1 MTKLDE
7 EPSSQIHVKR
17 CSLCDGE
24 LLYNCHVC
32 ELDLCYQCMENHS
45 CTFDNYVTIY
55 KEKSCSQI
63 HVKRC
68 SLCDGELEYYCH
80 VCERDLCCQ
89 CMENHSYTFDHYVTN
104 YKGKFADNNKKEN
117 CMLHPD
123 EELNSYCDTCD
134 IPICNECGECKK
146 HINHKTENILTAV
159 KVLSGTQRVIFMN
172 LALNSK
178 RIQEKS
184 KAAIEISHE
193 IAYIRSKMH
202 LKAKRIKNVLD
213 EFVYHTYIS
222 KDTLYEVVQKIKKLR
237 DFDHKFEQLASKPVQ
252 FLRFIKKNCHH
263 KILDTPNLIK
273 YLSEIEITKH
283 KKQCTDNRIIF
294 PALVSEFQLKDQ
306 ILDHVALV
314 TPSSAWVKGK
324 TNFALIDMKS
334 KQILEKFS
342 DTTVAVQFTVN
353 NKQELLYIN
362 KNNEI
367 TRNSNDSKSNI
378 QIERAEE
385 QWLPQSVY
393 CSQSTGDLFV
403 GMCIPDKDIGKI
415 AKYDNMGKLTL
426 SIQYD
431 REGRTIYSRPSYVRE
446 NKNWDVI
453 VSDFEHGVVVTDCEG
468 SYRFSYTGPT
478 LKPRIQPGGICV
490 DVLSNILICDWN
502 TKTVHL
508 IDKNGVFLDYI
519 LTEKSPGIHNCP
531 ISLDMDFHTNHLW
544 VVSFEKVSVYT
555 YFYNY
560 IKPSTGKSE
569 VA

>member
-1 MTKLDE
+1 MVMCEKK
-7 EPSSQIHVKR
+7 SS
-17 CSLCDGE
+17 
-24 LLYNCHVC
+24 
-32 ELDLCYQCMENHS
+32 
-45 CTFDNYVTIY
+45 
-55 KEKSCSQI
+55 SQI

-80 VCERDLCCQ
+80 VCELDLCCQ
-89 CMENHSYTFDHYVTN
+89 CMENHLYTFGHYVTN

-123 EELNSYCDTCD
+123 EELNSYCNTCD
-134 IPICNECGECKK
+134 IPFCMKCEKCKK
-146 HINHKTENILTAV
+146 HVNHKTENILTAV
-159 KVLSGTQRVIFMN
+159 KDLSGTQRVIFMN
-172 LALNSK
+172 LSLYSK

-184 KAAIEISHE
+184 NTAVGISHD
-193 IAYIRSKMH
+193 IAYIRSKML
-202 LKAKRIKNVLD
+202 LKAERIKNVLD
-213 EFVYHTYIS
+213 EIEYRFFDIS
-222 KDTLYEVVQKIKKLR
+222 KDTDLFFLPEVIQRIKKLR

-263 KILDTPNLIK
+263 QILDTTNLIKYLREIFIKKNCRQLILNTTNLIK
-273 YLSEIEITKH
+273 YLSEIEITKN
-283 KKQCTDNRIIF
+283 KKKCTDNRIIF
-294 PALVSEFQLKDQ
+294 PALISEFQLKGQ
-306 ILDHVALV
+306 MSLDHVALV

-342 DTTVAVQFTVN
+342 ETTVAVQYTVN

-367 TRNSNDSKSNI
+367 TSNSNDSESII
-378 QIERAEE
+378 QIERAGE
-385 QWLPQSVY
+385 QWSPQSVY
-393 CSQSTGDLFV
+393 CSPSTGDLFV
-403 GMCIPDKDIGKI
+403 GMWIPDKDIGKI

-431 REGRTIYSRPSYVRE
+431 KEGRTIYSHPLYVKE

-490 DVLSNILICDWN
+490 DVLSNILVCDWN
-502 TKTVHL
+502 TKTVHV

-519 LTEKSPGIHNCP
+519 LTEKSPGIHDCP

-555 YFYNY
+555 YFYNF

-569 VA
+569 